1 MKLVD
6 ILVFTNGHG
15 RYLKKCILSLNKQT
29 FKNFNVKLFN
39 NHRNNIDR
47 FIINLVDDYYHCP
60 KIKGPS
66 ALRNFGIN
74 KANSKYI
81 TIIDGDDFWNKEK
94 LKFQLN
100 KIKNNP
106 QCLVYTN
113 IYNVIDNQLFI
124 NKNKLHKGD
133 MFLKLVKDE
142 VSIAGSM
149 SSVMIK
155 KNVLSKLKNKY
166 GYIFDQ
172 KLNYCE
178 DFDFFIRISTFC
190 KFQFVNKPLVYINNY
205 NTSHQSKFTN
215 IERSI
220 IKYRMINKNLGIH
233 IFKNKSYLRII
244 IFLKG
249 SIKIFIKKI
258 LYLKLFI

>member
-15 RYLKKCILSLNKQT
+15 RYLKKCILSLKKQT
-29 FKNFNVKLFN
+29 FINFNVKLFN

-47 FIINLVDDYYHCP
+47 FIINLVDEYYHCP

-149 SSVMIK
+149 SSIMIK

-190 KFQFVNKPLVYINNY
+190 KFQFVNKSLVYINNY

-220 IKYRMINKNLGIH
+220 IKYRMINKNLRIH